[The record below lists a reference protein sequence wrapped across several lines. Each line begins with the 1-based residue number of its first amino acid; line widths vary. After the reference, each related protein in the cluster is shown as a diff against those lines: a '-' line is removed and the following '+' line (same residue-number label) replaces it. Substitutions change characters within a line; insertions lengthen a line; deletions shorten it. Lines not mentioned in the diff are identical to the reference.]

1 MKNRIIILTTVFLV
15 LTFTYFVGQ
24 KSSSPATTPI
34 PPVVVN
40 GQQLID
46 LTAKGG
52 YFPRDIIVKPGI
64 PIKLRVIT
72 QNTFDCSSAF
82 RIPKLNIFK
91 GLPPSGITE
100 FDLPALQSGEVLAGT
115 CSMGMYR
122 FNLRAS

>member
-1 MKNRIIILTTVFLV
+1 MKNLTLLLIIAIFLGGV
-15 LTFTYFVGQ
+15 YYLGSRSQAVPKAQTEI
-24 KSSSPATTPI
+24 SI
-34 PPVVVN
+34 IN
-40 GQQLID
+40 GQQVID

-52 YFPRDIIVKPGI
+52 YSPKDIQVKSGI

-91 GLPPSGITE
+91 GLPPSGVTE
-100 FDLPALQSGEVLAGT
+100 FDLPALQSGEVLPGN

-122 FNLRAS
+122 FNLRAI